1 MQWRGVLMLLLFEKM
16 SKLSVTCKTSS
27 GQLSNLFSTD
37 TYKISNYVWT
47 MNQIWGKPLVIII
60 LLSLIYRLTGALPTL
75 IAIAYL
81 ALLMLVVR
89 KFGLMLAKR
98 QNMLLERT
106 DLRVDAVT
114 EV

>member
-1 MQWRGVLMLLLFEKM
+1 MLVMFEKM

-37 TYKISNYVWT
+37 AQKIMDYIWT
-47 MNQIWGKPLVIII
+47 PHEIWGQPLVIII
-60 LLSLIYRLTGALPTL
+60 LLLLLYRLTGALPTL

-81 ALLMLVVR
+81 ALLMLAVR
-89 KFGLMLAKR
+89 KFAVLLSKR
-98 QNMLLERT
+98 QSMLLERT